1 MAKVIERRLLSAE
14 ETAIYLGISVRTIYN
29 QTGRKAK
36 VKFPVR
42 PKKVGKLLKFDIRE
56 LEAYIDSL

>member
-1 MAKVIERRLLSAE
+1 MTTPAKRLLSAE
-14 ETAIYLGISVRTIYN
+14 ETAKYLGISVRTIYN
-29 QTGRKAK
+29 KTGRKAK

-42 PKKVGKLLKFDIRE
+42 PKKIGKLLKFDVRE

>member
-1 MAKVIERRLLSAE
+1 MTAPTKRLLSAE
-14 ETAIYLGISVRTIYN
+14 ETAKYLGISVRTIYN
-29 QTGRKAK
+29 KTGRKAK

-42 PKKVGKLLKFDIRE
+42 PKKIGKLLKFDVRE